1 MKPAKPESGT
11 SAQPAPAGLVNETIK
26 ASSMR
31 VIAPTGEV
39 LGVLT
44 RRDALEKAREFG
56 LDLVCVSPNTDPV
69 VCKIMDFGKHLY
81 KLKKKAKKAKA
92 NQVVIEI
99 KELKIRP
106 NTDTHDLMTKIRQ
119 AKKFLEDGNKV
130 KFTVFFRGRE
140 IMFAEKALENLNVIV
155 KELGGEEQ
163 LAIELDS
170 VVKNKKMTMLVA
182 QKN

>member
-1 MKPAKPESGT
+1 MKPAKPESGN
-11 SAQPAPAGLVNETIK
+11 SAQPAPGLVNETIK
-26 ASSMR
+26 SPTMR
-31 VIAPTGEV
+31 VVDPTGEV

-44 RRDALEKAREFG
+44 KREALEKAREFG

-92 NQVVIEI
+92 NQVVVEI

-106 NTDTHDLMTKIRQ
+106 NTDTHDLMTKVRQ

-140 IMFAEKALENLNVIV
+140 IMFAEKALENLNIIV
-155 KELGGEEQ
+155 KELGGEDE

>member
-1 MKPAKPESGT
+1 MKNGKAES
-11 SAQPAPAGLVNETIK
+11 AAAPQGVGLVNETIK
-26 ASSMR
+26 SPNMR
-31 VIAPTGEV
+31 VINPSGEV

-44 RRDALEKAREFG
+44 KRDALEKAREFG

-69 VCKIMDFGKHLY
+69 VCKIMDYGKHLY
-81 KLKKKAKKAKA
+81 KMKKKAKKAKA
-92 NQVVIEI
+92 NQVVVEI

-106 NTDTHDLMTKIRQ
+106 NTDTHDLMTKVRH

-140 IMFAEKALENLNVIV
+140 IMFAEKALESLNVIV
-155 KELGGEEQ
+155 KELGGEDNLQ
-163 LAIELDS
+163 IELDS
-170 VVKNKKMTMLVA
+170 VVKNKRMTMMVS

>member
-1 MKPAKPESGT
+1 MKPAKPESGN

-39 LGVLT
+39 LGVLA

-99 KELKIRP
+99 KEI
-106 NTDTHDLMTKIRQ
+106 
-119 AKKFLEDGNKV
+119 
-130 KFTVFFRGRE
+130 GR
-140 IMFAEKALENLNVIV
+140 AHV
-155 KELGGEEQ
+155 
-163 LAIELDS
+163 
-170 VVKNKKMTMLVA
+170 
-182 QKN
+182 

>member
-1 MKPAKPESGT
+1 MKPAKPESGN

-39 LGVLT
+39 LGVLA

-130 KFTVFFRGRE
+130 KFNVFFRGRE

-155 KELGGEEQ
+155 KELGGEDQ

>member
-1 MKPAKPESGT
+1 MIKPTKPEPAA
-11 SAQPAPAGLVNETIK
+11 AQPGAGIINETIK

-31 VIAPTGEV
+31 VISPTGEV
-39 LGVLT
+39 LGVLSK
-44 RRDALEKAREFG
+44 RDALEKARECG

-92 NQVVIEI
+92 NQVTIEV

-106 NTDTHDLMTKIRQ
+106 NTDMHDLMTKINH

-140 IMFAEKALENLNVIV
+140 IMFAEKALENLNIIV
-155 KELGGEEQ
+155 KELGGEEE
-163 LAIELDS
+163 LNIELDN
-170 VVKNKKMTMLVA
+170 VVKNKKMTMVVS

>member
-1 MKPAKPESGT
+1 MKPAKPETGN

-39 LGVLT
+39 LGVLAK
-44 RRDALEKAREFG
+44 RDALEKAREFG

-140 IMFAEKALENLNVIV
+140 IMFAEKALENLNIIV
-155 KELGGEEQ
+155 KELGGEDQ

>member
-1 MKPAKPESGT
+1 MKPAKPETGN

-39 LGVLT
+39 LGVLAK
-44 RRDALEKAREFG
+44 RDALEKAREFG

-92 NQVVIEI
+92 NQVVVEI

-106 NTDTHDLMTKIRQ
+106 NTDTHDLMTKVRQ

-155 KELGGEEQ
+155 KELGGEDQ

>member
-1 MKPAKPESGT
+1 MKPAKPESGN

-39 LGVLT
+39 LGVLAK
-44 RRDALEKAREFG
+44 RDALEKAREFG

-155 KELGGEEQ
+155 KELGGEDQ

>member
-1 MKPAKPESGT
+1 MKPAKPESGN
-11 SAQPAPAGLVNETIK
+11 SAQPAPTGLVNETIK

-39 LGVLT
+39 LGVLA

>member
-1 MKPAKPESGT
+1 MKPAKPESGN

-39 LGVLT
+39 LGVLA

-155 KELGGEEQ
+155 KELGGEDQ

>member
-1 MKPAKPESGT
+1 MKPAKPESGN

-39 LGVLT
+39 LGVLA
-44 RRDALEKAREFG
+44 RREALEKAREFG

-92 NQVVIEI
+92 NQVVVEI

-155 KELGGEEQ
+155 KELGGEDQ

>member
-1 MKPAKPESGT
+1 MKPAKPETGN

-39 LGVLT
+39 LGVLA

-81 KLKKKAKKAKA
+81 KLKKRAKKAKA
-92 NQVVIEI
+92 NRVVIEI

-119 AKKFLEDGNKV
+119 AKKFLDDGNKV

>member
-1 MKPAKPESGT
+1 MIKPTKPEPAA
-11 SAQPAPAGLVNETIK
+11 AQPGAGVINETIK

-31 VIAPTGEV
+31 VISPTGEV
-39 LGVLT
+39 LGVLSK
-44 RRDALEKAREFG
+44 RDALEKAREFG

-92 NQVVIEI
+92 NQVTIEI

-106 NTDTHDLMTKIRQ
+106 NTDTHDLMTKINH

-130 KFTVFFRGRE
+130 KFTWLLFNTNKQMQDIYSGR
-140 IMFAEKALENLNVIV
+140 FV
-155 KELGGEEQ
+155 KESIPVTY
-163 LAIELDS
+163 A
-170 VVKNKKMTMLVA
+170 A
-182 QKN
+182 C

>member
-1 MKPAKPESGT
+1 MKPAKPESGN

-39 LGVLT
+39 LGVLA
-44 RRDALEKAREFG
+44 RREALEKAREFG

-155 KELGGEEQ
+155 KELGGEDQ

>member
-1 MKPAKPESGT
+1 MKPAKPETGN

-39 LGVLT
+39 LGVLA

-92 NQVVIEI
+92 NQVVVEI

-119 AKKFLEDGNKV
+119 AKKFLDDGNKV

-140 IMFAEKALENLNVIV
+140 IMFAEKALENLNIIV

>member
-1 MKPAKPESGT
+1 MKPVKPESGN
-11 SAQPAPAGLVNETIK
+11 SAQPAAGLVNETIK
-26 ASSMR
+26 APSMR
-31 VIAPTGEV
+31 VVAPTGEV

-44 RRDALEKAREFG
+44 RREALEKAREFG

-106 NTDTHDLMTKIRQ
+106 NTDTHDLMTKVRQ

-130 KFTVFFRGRE
+130 KVRLRFRGRE
-140 IMFAEKALENLNVIV
+140 RSNTAAGEKTMELFRVATEEYAVVEKAPLLEGRFLTMI
-155 KELGGEEQ
+155 LGPK
-163 LAIELDS
+163 AD
-170 VVKNKKMTMLVA
+170 K
-182 QKN
+182 

>member
-1 MKPAKPESGT
+1 MKPAKPESGN

-39 LGVLT
+39 LGVLA
-44 RRDALEKAREFG
+44 RREALEKAREFG

-155 KELGGEEQ
+155 KELGGEDQ
-163 LAIELDS
+163 LSIELDS

>member
-1 MKPAKPESGT
+1 MKPAKPESGN
-11 SAQPAPAGLVNETIK
+11 SAQPAPGLVNETIK
-26 ASSMR
+26 SPTMR
-31 VIAPTGEV
+31 VVAPTGEV

-44 RRDALEKAREFG
+44 KREALEKAREFG
-56 LDLVCVSPNTDPV
+56 LDLVCVSPNTEPV

-81 KLKKKAKKAKA
+81 KLKKKAQKAKA
-92 NQVVIEI
+92 NQVVVEI

-106 NTDTHDLMTKIRQ
+106 NTDTHDLMTKVRQ

-140 IMFAEKALENLNVIV
+140 IMFAEKALENLNIIV
-155 KELGGEEQ
+155 KELGGEDE

>member
-1 MKPAKPESGT
+1 MKPAKPESGN

-106 NTDTHDLMTKIRQ
+106 NTDTHDLMTKVRQ

-155 KELGGEEQ
+155 KELGGEDQ

>member
-1 MKPAKPESGT
+1 MKPAKPETGN

-39 LGVLT
+39 LGVLA

-92 NQVVIEI
+92 NQVVVEI

-106 NTDTHDLMTKIRQ
+106 NTDTHDLMTKVRQ

-155 KELGGEEQ
+155 KELGGEDQ

>member
-1 MKPAKPESGT
+1 
-11 SAQPAPAGLVNETIK
+11 
-26 ASSMR
+26 
-31 VIAPTGEV
+31 
-39 LGVLT
+39 
-44 RRDALEKAREFG
+44 
-56 LDLVCVSPNTDPV
+56 
-69 VCKIMDFGKHLY
+69 
-81 KLKKKAKKAKA
+81 
-92 NQVVIEI
+92 
-99 KELKIRP
+99 
-106 NTDTHDLMTKIRQ
+106 MTKIRQ

-155 KELGGEEQ
+155 KELGGEDQ

>member
-1 MKPAKPESGT
+1 MKPAKPETGN

-39 LGVLT
+39 LGVLAK
-44 RRDALEKAREFG
+44 RDALEKAREFG

-106 NTDTHDLMTKIRQ
+106 NTDTHDLMTKVRQ

-155 KELGGEEQ
+155 KELGGEDQ

>member
-1 MKPAKPESGT
+1 MKNTKAESTAIPQG
-11 SAQPAPAGLVNETIK
+11 AGLVNETIK
-26 ASSMR
+26 SPTMR
-31 VIAPTGEV
+31 VINPAGEV

-44 RRDALEKAREFG
+44 KRDALEKAREFG

-69 VCKIMDFGKHLY
+69 VCKIMDYGKHLY

-92 NQVVIEI
+92 NQVVVEI

-106 NTDTHDLMTKIRQ
+106 NTDTHDLMTKVRQ
-119 AKKFLEDGNKV
+119 AKKFLDDGNKV

-140 IMFAEKALENLNVIV
+140 IMFAEKALENLNLMV
-155 KELGGEEQ
+155 KELGGEDALQ
-163 LAIELDS
+163 IELDS
-170 VVKNKKMTMLVA
+170 VVKNKRMTMMVS

>member
-1 MKPAKPESGT
+1 MKPAKPESGN

-39 LGVLT
+39 LGVLA
-44 RRDALEKAREFG
+44 RREALEKAREFG

-155 KELGGEEQ
+155 KELGGSAFY
-163 LAIELDS
+163 LLYLLS
-170 VVKNKKMTMLVA
+170 F
-182 QKN
+182 

>member
-1 MKPAKPESGT
+1 MKPAKPETGN

-39 LGVLT
+39 LGVLAK
-44 RRDALEKAREFG
+44 RDALEKAREFG

-106 NTDTHDLMTKIRQ
+106 NTDTHDLMTKVRQ

-140 IMFAEKALENLNVIV
+140 IMFAEKALENLNIIV
-155 KELGGEEQ
+155 KELGGEDQ

>member
-1 MKPAKPESGT
+1 MKPAKPESGN

-39 LGVLT
+39 LGVLA
-44 RRDALEKAREFG
+44 RREALEKAREFG

-106 NTDTHDLMTKIRQ
+106 NTDTHDLMTKVRQ

-140 IMFAEKALENLNVIV
+140 IMFAEKALENLNIIV
-155 KELGGEEQ
+155 KELGGEDE

>member
-1 MKPAKPESGT
+1 MKPAKPESGN

-39 LGVLT
+39 LGVLA

-106 NTDTHDLMTKIRQ
+106 NTDTHDLMTKVRQ

-155 KELGGEEQ
+155 KELGGEDQ

>member
-1 MKPAKPESGT
+1 MKPAKPESGN
-11 SAQPAPAGLVNETIK
+11 SAQPAPGLVNETIK
-26 ASSMR
+26 SPTMR
-31 VIAPTGEV
+31 VVAPTGEV

-44 RRDALEKAREFG
+44 RREALEKAREFG
-56 LDLVCVSPNTDPV
+56 LDLVSVSPNTDPV

-92 NQVVIEI
+92 NQVVVEI

-155 KELGGEEQ
+155 KELGGEDQ